1 MRLHF
6 WAGSEK
12 KSDTVTQTAPAATV
26 PLIEKNDDLDLELDN
41 DNLDQSLTMMTSL
54 EVIEKLHRVI
64 VIWVSTVS

>member
-1 MRLHF
+1 MHF
-6 WAGSEK
+6 RAGSEK

-41 DNLDQSLTMMTSL
+41 DDLDQSLTMMTSL